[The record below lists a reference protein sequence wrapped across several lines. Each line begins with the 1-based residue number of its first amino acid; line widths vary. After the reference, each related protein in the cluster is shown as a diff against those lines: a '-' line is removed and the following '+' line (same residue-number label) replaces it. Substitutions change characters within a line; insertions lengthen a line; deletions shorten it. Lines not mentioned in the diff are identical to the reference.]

1 MIFTGP
7 ESNTWEVKMRPV
19 EFIIKDG
26 DEHLTSHSGLAL
38 IGALMDR
45 MELGARINAVTLPG
59 CREPKISHGDILKS
73 MIGLLCM
80 GKPDYEAIEAF
91 RDVPFFRYSLGV
103 EQCPSSPT
111 LRQRL
116 DVVKGAF
123 DGIVK
128 EESAHLICETA
139 PEIGTVSTRKGDLTA
154 LDIDVSPFDN
164 SKTKKE
170 GVSRT
175 YKGVDGYA
183 PIFAYLGREGYL
195 VNVELREGKQHSQK
209 DTPAFLRESIRYAK
223 MITDK
228 GLLVRLDSGNDS
240 MENVGVCIGEGVDWL
255 IKRNLRREDIQEWL
269 NIAQKRGGKEAS
281 SEGKSVWRGETH
293 RTVDGFA
300 EPLRI
305 VFEVTERT
313 MKDGQW
319 LLVPEVEVDTYWT
332 SLEDDPYQA
341 ILLYHDHGTCE
352 QFHSE
357 IKTDM
362 DMERLPSEHFS
373 TNSDIMILALL
384 AYNLLRLCGQES
396 LREDNGN
403 LEKRSPH
410 RKKAQRRR
418 LRTVMQDLI
427 YMASRITFHARR
439 MYLSFGRYNPWSDVW
454 QNLYRGFM
462 IPITT

>member
-1 MIFTGP
+1 M
-7 ESNTWEVKMRPV
+7 KPV
-19 EFIIKDG
+19 EFIIKEG

-38 IGALMDR
+38 IGALMER
-45 MELGARINAVTLPG
+45 TELGSRVSGMTLPG
-59 CREPKISHGDILKS
+59 CREPKISHGDIVKS
-73 MIGLLCM
+73 MIGLLCL
-80 GKPDYEAIEAF
+80 GKPDYDAIEAF
-91 RDVPFFRYSLGV
+91 RDVPFFCYSLGID
-103 EQCPSSPT
+103 QCPSSPT

-123 DGIVK
+123 DRIVK
-128 EESAHLICETA
+128 EASARLIRVTA
-139 PEIGTVSTRKGDLTA
+139 PGIGTVTTRKGELVA

-183 PIFAYLGREGYL
+183 PIFSYLGTEGYQI
-195 VNVELREGKQHSQK
+195 NVELREGKQHSQK
-209 DTPAFLRESIRYAK
+209 DTPAFLGESIRYAK

-228 GLLVRLDSGNDS
+228 GILVRLDSGNDS
-240 MENVGVCIGEGVDWL
+240 LDNIAVCIEEGVDWL
-255 IKRNLRREDIQEWL
+255 IKRNLRREDVQTWLKIAREEGRQETS
-269 NIAQKRGGKEAS
+269 R
-281 SEGKSVWRGETH
+281 EGKTVWRGTTQRLSEGLA
-293 RTVDGFA
+293 R
-300 EPLRI
+300 PLRM

-313 MKDGQW
+313 TKGGQC

-362 DMERLPSEHFS
+362 DLERLPSEHFS
-373 TNSDIMILALL
+373 TNSDIMVLALM

-403 LEKRSPH
+403 LEKRASH

-418 LRTVMQDLI
+418 VRTVMQDLI
-427 YMASRITFHARR
+427 YMASRITFHARQLH
-439 MYLSFGRYNPWSDVW
+439 LSFGLYNPWAGLW
-454 QNLYRGFM
+454 QNLYRSFM
-462 IPITT
+462 IPVT

>member
-1 MIFTGP
+1 M
-7 ESNTWEVKMRPV
+7 KPV
-19 EFIIKDG
+19 EFIIKEG

-38 IGALMDR
+38 IGALLER
-45 MELGARINAVTLPG
+45 TELGSRVSGATLPG
-59 CREPKISHGDILKS
+59 CREPKISHDDIVKS

-80 GKPDYEAIEAF
+80 GKPDYDAIEAF
-91 RDVPFFRYSLGV
+91 REVPFFRHSLGID
-103 EQCPSSPT
+103 QCPASAT

-116 DVVKGAF
+116 DEVRGAF
-123 DGIVK
+123 DRIVK
-128 EESAHLICETA
+128 EESARLIRNTA
-139 PEIGTVSTRKGDLTA
+139 PDIGAVSTCKGELAA

-183 PIFAYLGREGYL
+183 PIFAYLGREGYQ
-195 VNVELREGKQHSQK
+195 VNVEFREGSQHSQK
-209 DTPAFLRESIRYAK
+209 DAPSFLRESIRYAK

-228 GLLVRLDSGNDS
+228 GILVRLDAGNDS
-240 MENVGVCIGEGVDWL
+240 LDNTCVCVEEGADWV
-255 IKRNLRREDIQEWL
+255 IKRNLRREDVQDWLKLAQE
-269 NIAQKRGGKEAS
+269 KGKKEAPR
-281 SEGKSVWRGETH
+281 EGKTVWRGETH

-300 EPLRI
+300 DPLRM

-319 LLVPEVEVDTYWT
+319 LLVPDVEVDTYWT

-362 DMERLPSEHFS
+362 DLERLPSEHFS
-373 TNSDIMILALL
+373 TNSDIMTLALL

-403 LEKRSPH
+403 LENRAPH

-427 YMASRITFHARR
+427 YMASRISFHARR
-439 MYLSFGRYNPWSDVW
+439 LHLSFGRYNPWAVVW
-454 QNLYRGFM
+454 RNLYRGFM
-462 IPITT
+462 IPVT

>member
-1 MIFTGP
+1 
-7 ESNTWEVKMRPV
+7 MRPV
-19 EFIIKDG
+19 EFIIKEG

-38 IGALMDR
+38 IGALMER
-45 MELGARINAVTLPG
+45 MKLEERINAVALPG
-59 CREPKISHGDILKS
+59 CREPKIPHSDIVKS

-80 GKPDYEAIEAF
+80 GKPDYDAIEAF
-91 RDVPFFRYSLGV
+91 RDVPFFRYSLGI

-116 DVVKGAF
+116 DVVQGAF
-123 DGIVK
+123 DRIVR
-128 EESAHLICETA
+128 EESARLIRKTA
-139 PEIGTVSTRKGDLTA
+139 PGIGTVSTGKGNLAA

-183 PIFAYLGREGYL
+183 PIFAYLGREGYQ
-195 VNVELREGKQHSQK
+195 VNVEFREGSQHSQK
-209 DTPAFLRESIRYAK
+209 EAPAFLRESIRYAK
-223 MITDK
+223 MVTDK
-228 GLLVRLDSGNDS
+228 DILVRLDAGNDS
-240 MENVGVCIGEGVDWL
+240 LDNIAVCVEEGTDWL
-255 IKRNLRREDIQEWL
+255 IKRNLRREDVQEWL
-269 NIAQKRGGKEAS
+269 KVAQEKGQKAAS
-281 SEGKSVWRGETH
+281 REGKSVWRGEMH
-293 RTVDGFA
+293 RTVEGFA
-300 EPLRI
+300 VPLRI

-313 MKDGQW
+313 TKNGQC

-332 SLEDDPYQA
+332 SLEDDPYQV
-341 ILLYHDHGTCE
+341 ILLYRDHGTCE

-357 IKTDM
+357 IKSDM
-362 DMERLPSEHFS
+362 DLERLPSEHFS
-373 TNSDIMILALL
+373 TNSDIMTLALM

-403 LEKRSPH
+403 LEKRASH

-418 LRTVMQDLI
+418 LRTVMQDMM
-427 YMASRITFHARR
+427 YMASRISFHARR
-439 MYLSFGRYNPWSDVW
+439 MYLSFGRYNPWSEVW

-462 IPITT
+462 VPIT